1 MQFSV
6 NKTDTSWDQWAKVY
20 RSQWGLCSS
29 TQEPN
34 AFLQISDCSDSTE
47 YISIDMLE
55 LQYQL
60 EPKADEWYAWTDN
73 THEFFSIPSAAE
85 CRPVCVYLERYPV
98 NLELTAPG
106 VETQPCHGLVGAA
119 LEQGKAPEH
128 LQFIDNITAWENTAE
143 VFEKGKKI
151 IQIHLK
157 IGFSIKWSM
166 VMGPAQEVLKNK
178 MVRHMLS
185 DPQGCDQ

>member
-60 EPKADEWYAWTDN
+60 ESKTANWYATIDIN
-73 THEFFSIPSAAE
+73 SELFFSLSGGRETTACFYLE
-85 CRPVCVYLERYPV
+85 GHSVYLES
-98 NLELTAPG
+98 TTPG
-106 VETQPCHGLVGAA
+106 VETQP
-119 LEQGKAPEH
+119 
-128 LQFIDNITAWENTAE
+128 
-143 VFEKGKKI
+143 
-151 IQIHLK
+151 
-157 IGFSIKWSM
+157 
-166 VMGPAQEVLKNK
+166 
-178 MVRHMLS
+178 
-185 DPQGCDQ
+185 